1 MRASGLKYTPS
12 DMNLEDMQERFKYDM
27 ARLKK
32 KTEKVTGAGS
42 DVLDYDLAELTVS
55 EDEFNDEES

>member
-1 MRASGLKYTPS
+1 
-12 DMNLEDMQERFKYDM
+12 M